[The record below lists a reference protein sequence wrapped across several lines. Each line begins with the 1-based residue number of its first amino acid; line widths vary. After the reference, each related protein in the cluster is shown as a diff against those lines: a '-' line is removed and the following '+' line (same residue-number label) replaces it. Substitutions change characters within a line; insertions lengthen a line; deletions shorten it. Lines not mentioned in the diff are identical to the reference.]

1 MRYATT
7 IGQTHLS
14 GCAENLSH
22 HDAEVFLAHWPS
34 GTCAI
39 HHGVQPICAQRLPA
53 NYNLITYRKVAPEN
67 VEAFLHHTRTETK
80 KVIQARLDSGAITG
94 WSVLKLTAPTR

>member
-1 MRYATT
+1 MLKFSWRTGLLALALFTT
-7 IGQTHLS
+7 
-14 GCAENLSH
+14 A
-22 HDAEVFLAHWPS
+22 
-34 GTCAI
+34 
-39 HHGVQPICAQRLPA
+39 VQPICAQRLPA
-53 NYNLITYRKVAPEN
+53 NYNLISYRKVAPEN